1 MVVNVVD
8 MNDNQPLFDKE
19 EYRVTI
25 RENIAPGT
33 KIVQVKHVSILCDG
47 VEQGEVDDDDVGRTF
62 QSLSVTQAHKLLQ
75 YSCRGQRTKRTKV
88 DDDNIAP
95 KIDKNCQKINK
106 PRFWKHTK
114 Y

>member
-1 MVVNVVD
+1 MVD

-62 QSLSVTQAHKLLQ
+62 QSL
-75 YSCRGQRTKRTKV
+75 
-88 DDDNIAP
+88 
-95 KIDKNCQKINK
+95 
-106 PRFWKHTK
+106 
-114 Y
+114 

>member
-95 KIDKNCQKINK
+95 KIDKKLSKNQ
-106 PRFWKHTK
+106 
-114 Y
+114 